1 MDEKEW
7 MNDFIYQRM
16 ELHWQE
22 LYRSKTDDGQ
32 EESRILD
39 RLENIQKRLTKK
51 ERKTID
57 RFLDLTTERN
67 AKETAYLYPCGIKDG
82 IRAMKFINSL

>member
-1 MDEKEW
+1 MNEKEW
-7 MNDFIYQRM
+7 MNDIIYQRM
-16 ELHWQE
+16 ELHRQE
-22 LYRSKTDDGQ
+22 LYRSKTDNGQ

-67 AKETAYLYPCGIKDG
+67 AKETAYLYTCGVKDG
-82 IRAMKFINSL
+82 IRTMKFINNL

>member
-51 ERKTID
+51 REKNHRPVPGSD
-57 RFLDLTTERN
+57 HGTECQGN
-67 AKETAYLYPCGIKDG
+67 CL
-82 IRAMKFINSL
+82 SLHLRY